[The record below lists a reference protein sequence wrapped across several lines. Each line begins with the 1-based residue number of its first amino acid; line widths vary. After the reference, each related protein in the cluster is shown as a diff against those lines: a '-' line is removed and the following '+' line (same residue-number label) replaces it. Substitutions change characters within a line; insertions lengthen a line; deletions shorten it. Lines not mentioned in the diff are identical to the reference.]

1 MKLNHYLLGSTLVA
15 ALGAFLFGFDTA
27 VISGTTEALRQVFQL
42 SSGQLGLTVASALI
56 GTILGS
62 IAAGYPAEQLGRK
75 RTLIGLAVLYFVS
88 ALGCGLAWS
97 WSSLVVFRFI
107 GGLAI
112 GVASVVSPMYIAEIA
127 PPHSRGRLVAVTQLN
142 TVLGILVAYFTNY
155 VIASI
160 FSAHAAEGALV
171 AWRWMFGIVAAP
183 SVLFLLLALS
193 IPESPRW
200 LVAQHRHKEGRK
212 ILGELGNEDVES
224 LLDEIAESLHQEAV
238 RTTTEPF
245 FQRKYRKPILLAI
258 MVASFN
264 QLSGINALIYYTADI
279 FRMAG
284 AGRASA
290 LLQSVIIGATCLVFT
305 LLAMAVID
313 RFGRKRLLVVG
324 AAGMAVCLSITAY
337 AFYNGIG
344 GGLVLG
350 SLMAFIAFFAFS
362 QGSVIWVF
370 LSEIFPNRV
379 RARGQSLG
387 TFTHWFWCA
396 IVSWTFPIIA
406 ERSGGHAFSFF
417 ASMMVL
423 QLIMILKFL
432 PETKGVSL
440 EQIQHKLGIE

>member
-27 VISGTTEALRQVFQL
+27 VISGTTEALREIFQL
-42 SSGQLGLTVASALI
+42 SSSQLGFTVASALI

-142 TVLGILVAYFTNY
+142 TVLGILAAYFTNY

-183 SVLFLLLALS
+183 SVLFFLLALS

-200 LVAQHRHKEGRK
+200 LVKQQRHKEGQK

-224 LLDEIAESLHQEAV
+224 LLDEIAESLHQETV
-238 RTTTEPF
+238 RTTEPF
-245 FQRKYRKPILLAI
+245 FQRKYRKPILPAI

-264 QLSGINALIYYTADI
+264 QLTGINALIPYTADI

-284 AGRASA
+284 AGRAGA

-313 RFGRKRLLVVG
+313 RFGRKRMLVVG

-417 ASMMVL
+417 AGMMVL
-423 QLIMILKFL
+423 QLIMVLKFL

>member
-27 VISGTTEALRQVFQL
+27 VISGTTEALRQIFQL
-42 SSGQLGLTVASALI
+42 SSSQLGFTVASALI

-97 WSSLVVFRFI
+97 WPSLVFFRFI

-112 GVASVVSPMYIAEIA
+112 GVASVVSPMYIAEIS

-183 SVLFLLLALS
+183 SVLFFLLALS

-200 LVAQHRHKEGRK
+200 LVKQHRQKEGRK

-224 LLDEIAESLHQEAV
+224 LLDEIAESLHQETV
-238 RTTTEPF
+238 RTTEPF

-264 QLSGINALIYYTADI
+264 QLTGINALIYYTADI

-284 AGRASA
+284 AGRAGA

-417 ASMMVL
+417 AGMMVL
-423 QLIMILKFL
+423 QLIMVLKFL